1 MIYGVVAFVVG
12 VVLFMHAPDLPD
24 TAWKLALPVAIA
36 IALRYSFLRLPVLL
50 LCGFLWAQLTVSHS
64 LSTWLP
70 HRLQGVDLQL
80 DGMIS
85 DLPADNGTR
94 LRFEFE
100 PSGMRLGDEEL
111 QPPHRVM
118 LSWYRTEQRPRI
130 GESWRFLVRLKRPH
144 GFYNPG
150 GFDYAGW
157 LFRNRIEATGYIRQS
172 EINRRLAAPKSGIS
186 INRMRE
192 SIAHQIH
199 LRLGEG
205 IGAGVLAAL
214 VVGIRNGID
223 QEAWRVFSRT
233 GTNHLVAISGLHIGI
248 VASLGFLLGRLG
260 WSLQGQFAARFPATH
275 AGALCAL
282 LLAMVYAALAGFS
295 TPTLRALLMVCAVLL
310 TLVWRRSADPLR
322 GLVLA
327 LFVIVLIDPY
337 AVLSPGF
344 WLSFAAVGVIILVMA
359 WRNGPLSGPWS
370 WMRIQF
376 LIAIG
381 LSPVL
386 VAWGFQV
393 SLIAP
398 LVNLVAVPIFTLF
411 LVPVALLGVVIS
423 QVWEWAGFALLAFV
437 AWLLEQGYFFLA
449 QFAELPMVAMGLPQA
464 AGSNLL
470 FMVSGAV
477 LLLLPLGLP
486 GKGVGGLFLLSVLY
500 WPQPKPGTGEFRLT
514 VLDVGQGLAVVVE
527 TANRVLLYDTGPRFS
542 SGFDAG
548 AAVVG
553 PFLKSRGV
561 RELDTLMLSNGDM
574 DHQGG
579 LKSLENSFRIGRVL
593 SGEPQRI
600 DLAEVELCSSDLS
613 WNWDGVSFQILHPG
627 ADLSW
632 KGNNASCVLLVHS
645 PAGKALLTGDIE
657 AMAEAELVKRVGDG
671 ISLDLLIVPHHGSA
685 TSSTPEFVAWSSP
698 RYAAVSAGYLNR
710 YGFPRPEIRLRYQS
724 VGTELLS
731 TFESG
736 AVTFEFDRPGIPVHP
751 VKMRQAEKRLWI
763 R

>member
-1 MIYGVVAFVVG
+1 MVFGVVAFVVG
-12 VVLFMHAPDLPD
+12 VVLFMHAPGLPD
-24 TAWKLALPVAIA
+24 PAWKLTLPVAIA

-50 LCGFLWAQLTVSHS
+50 LCGFFWAQLIASHN

-70 HRLQGVDLQL
+70 HTLQGVDLQL
-80 DGMIS
+80 DGVIS
-85 DLPADNGTR
+85 GLPADNGTR
-94 LRFEFE
+94 LRFELE
-100 PSGMRLGDEEL
+100 PSGMQLGDQKL
-111 QPPHRVM
+111 QPPRRVM
-118 LSWYRTEQRPRI
+118 LSWYRTQERPSI
-130 GESWRFLVRLKRPH
+130 GESWRFMVRLKRPH

-157 LFRNRIEATGYIRQS
+157 LFQNRIEATGYVRQS
-172 EINRRLAAPKSGIS
+172 EINRRLSTPKPGFS
-186 INRMRE
+186 INRLRE

-199 LRLGEG
+199 HQLGEG
-205 IGAGVLAAL
+205 IGAGILAAL

-248 VASLGFLLGRLG
+248 VASLGFFLGRLA
-260 WSLQGQFAARFPATH
+260 WRLQGQYAARFPAIHT
-275 AGALCAL
+275 GALCAL
-282 LLAMVYAALAGFS
+282 LLAMAYAALAGFS
-295 TPTLRALLMVCAVLL
+295 TPTLRALVMVCAVLL
-310 TLVWRRSADPLR
+310 TLVWRRTTDPFR

-344 WLSFAAVGVIILVMA
+344 WLSFAAVGVIILAMV

-370 WMRIQF
+370 WVRIQF

-381 LSPVL
+381 LAPVL

-398 LVNLVAVPIFTLF
+398 LVNLVAVPMFTLI
-411 LVPVALLGVVIS
+411 LVPMALLGVVIS
-423 QVWEWAGFALLAFV
+423 QVWAWAGFALLGV
-437 AWLLEQGYFFLA
+437 VTWLLEQGYLFLV
-449 QFAELPMVAMGLPQA
+449 QVAEIPIAAMDLPQV
-464 AGSNLL
+464 AGSSLL
-470 FMVSGAV
+470 LMVVGAV
-477 LLLLPLGLP
+477 LLLLPFGLP
-486 GKGVGGLFLLSVLY
+486 GKGVGGLFLLSVLF
-500 WPQPKPGTGEFRLT
+500 WPQTRPGAGEFRLT

-548 AAVVG
+548 YAVVG

-579 LKSLENSFRIGRVL
+579 LKSLENSFRIGRIL

-600 DLAEVELCSSDLS
+600 ESAEVELCSSEIS
-613 WNWDGVSFQILHPG
+613 WNWDGVRFHVLHPG
-627 ADLSW
+627 AEQSW

-671 ISLDLLIVPHHGSA
+671 APLDLLIVPHHGSA
-685 TSSTPEFVAWSSP
+685 TSSTAAFVAWSLP
-698 RYAAVSAGYLNR
+698 RYAVVSAGYLNR